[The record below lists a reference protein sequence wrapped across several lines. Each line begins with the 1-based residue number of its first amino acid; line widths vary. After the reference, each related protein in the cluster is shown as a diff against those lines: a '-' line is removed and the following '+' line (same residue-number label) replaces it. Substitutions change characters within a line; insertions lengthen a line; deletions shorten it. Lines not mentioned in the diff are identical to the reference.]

1 MENCRKLSFDNRQ
14 KSISVSERE
23 RKMMC
28 RSFSNTNICICTLIA
43 EISMIQVDK
52 DTNVEILKIWTP
64 EIFAVI
70 TLNFEQ
76 VGFTED

>member
-14 KSISVSERE
+14 ISISVSERE

-28 RSFSNTNICICTLIA
+28 RSFSNTNRCICTLIA

-52 DTNVEILKIWTP
+52 NTNVEILKIWTP

-76 VGFTED
+76 AGFTED